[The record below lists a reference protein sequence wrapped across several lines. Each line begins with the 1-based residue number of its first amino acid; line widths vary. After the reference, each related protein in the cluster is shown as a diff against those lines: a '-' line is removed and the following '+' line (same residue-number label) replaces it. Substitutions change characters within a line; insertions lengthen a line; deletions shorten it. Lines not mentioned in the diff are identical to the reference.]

1 MGVAGITRAKT
12 LQAAWGQHRGVTITT
27 LAAVHRMGIRRR
39 LRIAV
44 LSSLA
49 VAIVALSWLAPG
61 WLAPGWLAPGWLAP
75 GWLAP
80 GWLAPV
86 PESPATGPVESIS
99 YQQCAPEFLAAPNYG
114 TRALTYDC
122 VR

>member
-12 LQAAWGQHRGVTITT
+12 LQAARGQHLRVTITT

-44 LSSLA
+44 LSSFA

-61 WLAPGWLAPGWLAP
+61 WLAPGWLAP
-75 GWLAP
+75 
-80 GWLAPV
+80 V
-86 PESPATGPVESIS
+86 PESPATEPVENIS

>member
-1 MGVAGITRAKT
+1 MGVAGIARAKT
-12 LQAAWGQHRGVTITT
+12 LQAARGQHLRVTITT
-27 LAAVHRMGIRRR
+27 LAAVHRVGIRRR

-44 LSSLA
+44 LSSFA
-49 VAIVALSWLAPG
+49 VTIVALSWLAPD
-61 WLAPGWLAPGWLAP
+61 WLAPGWLAPE
-75 GWLAP
+75 
-80 GWLAPV
+80 
-86 PESPATGPVESIS
+86 PESPPPASTRPVESIS

>member
-12 LQAAWGQHRGVTITT
+12 LQAARDQHLRVTITT

-44 LSSLA
+44 LSSFA
-49 VAIVALSWLAPG
+49 VAIVALS
-61 WLAPGWLAPGWLAP
+61 WLAPGWLAP

>member
-1 MGVAGITRAKT
+1 MGVAGIARAKT
-12 LQAAWGQHRGVTITT
+12 LQAARDQHQGVTITT

-44 LSSLA
+44 LSSFA
-49 VAIVALSWLAPG
+49 VAIVALS
-61 WLAPGWLAPGWLAP
+61 WLAPGWLAP

-86 PESPATGPVESIS
+86 PESPATGPMESIS

>member
-1 MGVAGITRAKT
+1 MGVAGITQAKT
-12 LQAAWGQHRGVTITT
+12 LQAARGQHLRVTITT

-44 LSSLA
+44 LSSFA
-49 VAIVALSWLAPG
+49 VAIVALS
-61 WLAPGWLAPGWLAP
+61 WLAPGWLAP

>member
-1 MGVAGITRAKT
+1 VGVAGITQAKT
-12 LQAAWGQHRGVTITT
+12 LQAARDQHRGVTITT

-61 WLAPGWLAPGWLAP
+61 WLG
-75 GWLAP
+75 P

-86 PESPATGPVESIS
+86 PESPSTRPMENIS
-99 YQQCAPEFLAAPNYG
+99 YQQCAPEVLAAPNYG

>member
-1 MGVAGITRAKT
+1 
-12 LQAAWGQHRGVTITT
+12 
-27 LAAVHRMGIRRR
+27 MGIRRR

-44 LSSLA
+44 LSSFA
-49 VAIVALSWLAPG
+49 VTIVALS
-61 WLAPGWLAPGWLAP
+61 WLAP

-86 PESPATGPVESIS
+86 PESPATGPAESIS

>member
-12 LQAAWGQHRGVTITT
+12 LQAARDQHLRVTITT

-44 LSSLA
+44 LSSFA
-49 VAIVALSWLAPG
+49 VTIVALS
-61 WLAPGWLAPGWLAP
+61 WLAPGWLAP

-86 PESPATGPVESIS
+86 PESPATGPMESIS

>member
-1 MGVAGITRAKT
+1 MGVAGITQAKT
-12 LQAAWGQHRGVTITT
+12 LQAARDQHLRVTITT

-44 LSSLA
+44 LSSFA
-49 VAIVALSWLAPG
+49 VTIVALS
-61 WLAPGWLAPGWLAP
+61 WLAP

-86 PESPATGPVESIS
+86 PESPATGPMESIS

>member
-1 MGVAGITRAKT
+1 
-12 LQAAWGQHRGVTITT
+12 
-27 LAAVHRMGIRRR
+27 MGIRRR

-44 LSSLA
+44 LSSFA
-49 VAIVALSWLAPG
+49 VAIVALS
-61 WLAPGWLAPGWLAP
+61 WLAP

-99 YQQCAPEFLAAPNYG
+99 YQKCAPEFLAAPNYG

>member
-1 MGVAGITRAKT
+1 MGVAGIARAKT
-12 LQAAWGQHRGVTITT
+12 LQAARGQHLRVTITT

-44 LSSLA
+44 LSSFA

-61 WLAPGWLAPGWLAP
+61 WLAPGWLAP
-75 GWLAP
+75 
-80 GWLAPV
+80 V
-86 PESPATGPVESIS
+86 PESPATEPVENIS

>member
-1 MGVAGITRAKT
+1 
-12 LQAAWGQHRGVTITT
+12 
-27 LAAVHRMGIRRR
+27 MGIRRR

-44 LSSLA
+44 LSSFA
-49 VAIVALSWLAPG
+49 VTIVALS
-61 WLAPGWLAPGWLAP
+61 WLAP

-86 PESPATGPVESIS
+86 PESPATGPMESIS

>member
-12 LQAAWGQHRGVTITT
+12 LQAARDQHLRVTITT

-44 LSSLA
+44 LSSFA
-49 VAIVALSWLAPG
+49 VAIVALS
-61 WLAPGWLAPGWLAP
+61 
-75 GWLAP
+75 WLAP

-86 PESPATGPVESIS
+86 PESPATGPMESIS

>member
-12 LQAAWGQHRGVTITT
+12 LQAARDQHQGVTITT

-44 LSSLA
+44 LSSFA
-49 VAIVALSWLAPG
+49 VAIVALS
-61 WLAPGWLAPGWLAP
+61 WLAPGWLAP

>member
-1 MGVAGITRAKT
+1 
-12 LQAAWGQHRGVTITT
+12 
-27 LAAVHRMGIRRR
+27 MGIRRR

-44 LSSLA
+44 LSSFA
-49 VAIVALSWLAPG
+49 VASVALS
-61 WLAPGWLAPGWLAP
+61 WLAP

>member
-12 LQAAWGQHRGVTITT
+12 LQASRGQHRGVTITT
-27 LAAVHRMGIRRR
+27 LAAVHRVGIRRR

-49 VAIVALSWLAPG
+49 VAIVALS
-61 WLAPGWLAPGWLAP
+61 WLAPGWLAP

>member
-12 LQAAWGQHRGVTITT
+12 LQASRGQHRGVTITP
-27 LAAVHRMGIRRR
+27 LAAGHRGGIRRR

-44 LSSLA
+44 LSSFA
-49 VAIVALSWLAPG
+49 VAIVALS

-86 PESPATGPVESIS
+86 PESPATGPMESIS

>member
-12 LQAAWGQHRGVTITT
+12 LQAARDQHRGVTITT

-49 VAIVALSWLAPG
+49 VAIVALSWLAPE
-61 WLAPGWLAPGWLAP
+61 
-75 GWLAP
+75 
-80 GWLAPV
+80 
-86 PESPATGPVESIS
+86 PELPPPPSTRPMENVS

>member
-12 LQAAWGQHRGVTITT
+12 LQAARGQHLRVTITT

-44 LSSLA
+44 LSSFA
-49 VAIVALSWLAPG
+49 VAIVALS

-86 PESPATGPVESIS
+86 PESPATGPMESIS

>member
-12 LQAAWGQHRGVTITT
+12 LQAARDQHRGVTITT

-61 WLAPGWLAPGWLAP
+61 WLAPGWLAP
-75 GWLAP
+75 
-80 GWLAPV
+80 V
-86 PESPATGPVESIS
+86 PESPATRPMENIS

-114 TRALTYDC
+114 SRALTYDC

>member
-12 LQAAWGQHRGVTITT
+12 LQAARGQHLRVTITT

-44 LSSLA
+44 LSSFA

-61 WLAPGWLAPGWLAP
+61 WLAP
-75 GWLAP
+75 
-80 GWLAPV
+80 V
-86 PESPATGPVESIS
+86 PESPATEPVENIS

>member
-1 MGVAGITRAKT
+1 MGVAGIARAKT
-12 LQAAWGQHRGVTITT
+12 LQAARGQHLRVTITT

-44 LSSLA
+44 LSSFA
-49 VAIVALSWLAPG
+49 VAIVALS
-61 WLAPGWLAPGWLAP
+61 WLAPGWLAP

-99 YQQCAPEFLAAPNYG
+99 YQKCAPEFLAAPNYG

>member
-1 MGVAGITRAKT
+1 MGVAGIARAKT
-12 LQAAWGQHRGVTITT
+12 LQAARGQHLRVTITT

-44 LSSLA
+44 LSSFA
-49 VAIVALSWLAPG
+49 VAIVALS
-61 WLAPGWLAPGWLAP
+61 WLAP

-86 PESPATGPVESIS
+86 PESPATGPMESIS

>member
-1 MGVAGITRAKT
+1 
-12 LQAAWGQHRGVTITT
+12 
-27 LAAVHRMGIRRR
+27 MGIRRR

-44 LSSLA
+44 LSSFA
-49 VAIVALSWLAPG
+49 VAIVALS
-61 WLAPGWLAPGWLAP
+61 WLAP

-86 PESPATGPVESIS
+86 PESPATGPMESIS

>member
-12 LQAAWGQHRGVTITT
+12 LQAARDQHLRVTITT

-44 LSSLA
+44 LSSFA
-49 VAIVALSWLAPG
+49 VAIVALS
-61 WLAPGWLAPGWLAP
+61 WLAPGWLAP

-86 PESPATGPVESIS
+86 PESPATGPMESIS

>member
-12 LQAAWGQHRGVTITT
+12 LQAARDQHRRVTITT

-44 LSSLA
+44 LSSFA
-49 VAIVALSWLAPG
+49 VAIVALS
-61 WLAPGWLAPGWLAP
+61 WLAP

-86 PESPATGPVESIS
+86 PESPATGPMESIS